1 MTDVS
6 SQPSAAGKKP
16 VGRGVS
22 YPFISLEVAVE
33 KARAF
38 HREERKSAAPVS
50 SAMRHFGYSETS
62 SGGRQTVATL
72 LQFGLLE
79 DEGRSENRHVKLT
92 ERALDIL
99 LAEPESPARYAA
111 LREAVRM
118 PKLYANIM
126 AKWPDQLPSDH
137 TLAFYLQKEFD
148 FNPKNIKAFI
158 ADLRASLAFARYSM
172 SDADEPLSQD
182 ERESQSQPVEDAAED
197 VRPSAVNFSPKSLP
211 PQSPKQQLTSPEMPN
226 EREWLRGMLSKDGSS
241 AFRILVSGDISAK
254 AIGKL
259 IRILDAQ
266 KMVLEDD
273 DEEDDR

>member
-1 MTDVS
+1 MTD
-6 SQPSAAGKKP
+6 QPSPSTTAGKKP

-22 YPFISLEVAVE
+22 YPFISLEEAVE

-92 ERALDIL
+92 DRALDIL
-99 LAEPESPARYAA
+99 LAEPESPARYTA

-126 AKWPDQLPSDH
+126 SKWPDELPSDH

-158 ADLRASLAFARYSM
+158 ADLRASLVFSRYS
-172 SDADEPLSQD
+172 SAGTIDSLDED
-182 ERESQSQPVEDAAED
+182 ERDIQSDHVEDAPEE
-197 VRPSAVNFSPKSLP
+197 VRPVGGNVAGKPSTQPA
-211 PQSPKQQLTSPEMPN
+211 PKQQPPIAEMPN
-226 EREWLRGMLSKDGSS
+226 EREWLRGMLSKDGAS
-241 AFRILVSGDISAK
+241 AFRIIISGDIGAK
-254 AIGKL
+254 SIGKL
-259 IRILDAQ
+259 IKILEAQ
-266 KMVLEDD
+266 KLVLEDD
-273 DEEDDR
+273 DDEDDR